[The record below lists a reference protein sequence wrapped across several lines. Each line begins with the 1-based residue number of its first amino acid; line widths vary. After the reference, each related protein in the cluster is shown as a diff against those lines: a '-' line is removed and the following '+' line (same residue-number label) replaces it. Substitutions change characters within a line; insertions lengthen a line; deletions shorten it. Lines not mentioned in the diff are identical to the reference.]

1 MMRLLAAAITVAIL
15 VGYLA
20 LMRMAPEVF
29 GWLYPRGGF
38 PILTF
43 SLLAANAALWAA
55 TRFDFT
61 LRQKFQLVAA
71 AWIWLLVQGG
81 AMAWMCVWAGCSC

>member
-20 LMRMAPEVF
+20 LMRMAPDVF

-43 SLLAANAALWAA
+43 SLLAANAALWADV
-55 TRFDFT
+55 RCFLFG
-61 LRQKFQLVAA
+61 VAGE
-71 AWIWLLVQGG
+71 IRHGR
-81 AMAWMCVWAGCSC
+81 

>member
-1 MMRLLAAAITVAIL
+1 MMRLLAAALTAAIVL
-15 VGYLA
+15 GYFA
-20 LMRMAPEVF
+20 LMRMAPDVF
-29 GWLYPRGGF
+29 GWMYPRGGL

-55 TRFDFT
+55 ARFDFT
-61 LRQKFQLVAA
+61 LERKFQLVVA

-81 AMAWMCVWAGCSC
+81 AMAWMCIWASGP